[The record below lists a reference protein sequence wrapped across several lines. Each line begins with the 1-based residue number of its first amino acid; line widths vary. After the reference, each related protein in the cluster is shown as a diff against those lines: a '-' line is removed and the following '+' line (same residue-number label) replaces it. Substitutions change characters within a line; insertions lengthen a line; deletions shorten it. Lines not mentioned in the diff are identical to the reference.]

1 MAVEA
6 TGTARER
13 PPTGHRPVPPDG
25 SGTPRPTAGPRRR
38 RARLVAALALTAGA
52 VAVWELG
59 AIHDDGPLLGGESWG
74 SSSCQSRLE
83 AGVVDFAVGDV
94 VADPARDV
102 RVLDIRALGAQN
114 ALVREGWVLPLTGDR
129 DGDGTRTVLGL
140 GPGYPPDLTGTDL
153 VWAQGEPLV
162 GALLVHEAPVN
173 LVWRVEVRDE
183 TLDASYDAVEIEYR
197 SGHRR
202 HVAVVDHDLLLP
214 GGVDPEACFSR

>member
-1 MAVEA
+1 MAVDT
-6 TGTARER
+6 TGAAPEQ
-13 PPTGHRPVPPDG
+13 PSAGHRTVPPDG
-25 SGTPRPTAGPRRR
+25 PGISRPAAGPRRR

-59 AIHDDGPLLGGESWG
+59 AIHDDGPLFGGAPGG
-74 SSSCQSRLE
+74 STSCHSRPE
-83 AGVVDFAVGDV
+83 ADVVDFTVGDV
-94 VADPARDV
+94 VADPTRDV
-102 RVLDIRALGAQN
+102 RILDIRAVGAQN
-114 ALVREGWVLPLTGDR
+114 AVVREGWALPLTGDR
-129 DGDGTRTVLGL
+129 DGDGTRTVFGL
-140 GPGYPPDLTGTDL
+140 GSGYPPDLTGTDL

-183 TLDASYDAVEIEYR
+183 AQDASYDAVEIEYR

-202 HVAVVDHDLLLP
+202 YVAVVDHDLLLP